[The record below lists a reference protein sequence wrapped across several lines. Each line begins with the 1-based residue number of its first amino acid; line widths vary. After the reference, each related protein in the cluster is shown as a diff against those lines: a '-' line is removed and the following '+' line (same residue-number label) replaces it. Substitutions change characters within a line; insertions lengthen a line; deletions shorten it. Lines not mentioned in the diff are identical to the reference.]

1 MKKQSTKTK
10 ADMKLRGFTPLEI
23 FARGKADMQNAS
35 FLTGFTVTE
44 LLMVIVLIALIGSV
58 GGGLYAGT
66 YKKMLV
72 EKAAR
77 DIVLAAKY
85 ARIMAIE
92 KQKPYRMEFDGVNN
106 GFRLTS
112 GSTGEQ
118 TEAVEQVI
126 VRDLYFRPVK
136 FGGDVKFEDIQ
147 ILPLASQ
154 TQADSTEQMAIT
166 FQPNGTAQFAV
177 IQVGD
182 GKTHYTVS
190 FSPATGKAEMSLG
203 TAENAKIS
211 TVDLDAQG

>member
-1 MKKQSTKTK
+1 MKKQNTKWK
-10 ADMKLRGFTPLEI
+10 FQAKVR
-23 FARGKADMQNAS
+23 
-35 FLTGFTVTE
+35 GFTVTE

-92 KQKPYRMEFDGVNN
+92 KQKPYKMEFDAVNN
-106 GFRLTS
+106 GFRLTCGTVS
-112 GSTGEQ
+112 EQ
-118 TEAVEQVI
+118 TKAVEQVI
-126 VRDLYFRPVK
+126 VRDSYFKPVQ
-136 FGGDVKFEDIQ
+136 FGGDVKFEDIE
-147 ILPLASQ
+147 IMPLASQ
-154 TQADSTEQMAIT
+154 TQADSAEQTVVT
-166 FQPNGTAQFAV
+166 FQPNGTTQFAV

-190 FSPATGKAEMSLG
+190 ISPATGKAKMSSG
-203 TAENAKIS
+203 TAEDVKIG
-211 TVDLDAQG
+211 TVDLDVQG

>member
-10 ADMKLRGFTPLEI
+10 VQAKAHAFTL
-23 FARGKADMQNAS
+23 
-35 FLTGFTVTE
+35 TE
-44 LLMVIVLIALIGSV
+44 LLMVIVLITLISSV
-58 GGGLYAGT
+58 GGGLYVGT
-66 YKKMLV
+66 YRKMLV

-92 KQKPYRMEFDGVNN
+92 KQKPYKMKFDAVNN
-106 GFRLTS
+106 GFQLTC
-112 GSTGEQ
+112 GSSGEQ

-136 FGGDVKFEDIQ
+136 FGGDVKFEDID
-147 ILPLASQ
+147 ITPLASQ
-154 TQADSTEQMAIT
+154 TQADSTEQIEIT

-182 GKTHYTVS
+182 GKIHYTVS
-190 FSPATGKAEMSLG
+190 ISPATGKAKMFLG
-203 TAENAKIS
+203 TAENVKIG
-211 TVDLDAQG
+211 TVDLDAQE

>member
-1 MKKQSTKTK
+1 MKKQSTKTEAYTK
-10 ADMKLRGFTPLEI
+10 R
-23 FARGKADMQNAS
+23 Q
-35 FLTGFTVTE
+35 GFTVTE

-92 KQKPYRMEFDGVNN
+92 KQKPYKMEFDAVNN
-106 GFRLTS
+106 GFRLTCGNVS
-112 GSTGEQ
+112 EQ

-126 VRDLYFRPVK
+126 VRDSYFKPVQ
-136 FGGDVKFEDIQ
+136 FAGDVKFEGIE
-147 ILPLASQ
+147 IMPLASQ
-154 TQADSTEQMAIT
+154 TQADNAEQTVVT
-166 FQPNGTAQFAV
+166 FQPNGTTQFAV

-190 FSPATGKAEMSLG
+190 ISPATGKAKMSSG
-203 TAENAKIS
+203 SAEDVKIG
-211 TVDLDAQG
+211 TVDLDVQG